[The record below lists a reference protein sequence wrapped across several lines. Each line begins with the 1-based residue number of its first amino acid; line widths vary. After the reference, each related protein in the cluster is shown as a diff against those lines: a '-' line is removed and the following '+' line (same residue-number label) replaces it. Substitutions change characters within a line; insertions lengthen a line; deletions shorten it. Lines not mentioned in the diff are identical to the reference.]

1 MSQKHII
8 VIGSGIIG
16 SSIAWHLAKAQIAVT
31 VIEAGDTGGLATRN
45 SWAWINASWGNP
57 EPYFRLRERSMLEW
71 RTMDREVPGLAVKWC
86 GGLIWDLEPAALEA
100 YAKEHASWGYGI
112 RRVSRDEILRIEPN
126 LKQVPDF
133 AYHVAEEGMI
143 EPLAAARAMLAG
155 AVSLG
160 ARVLDHTHVKWL
172 VEDDGRVTGVMTD
185 EGAIHGDETIIA
197 AGGGTLQLLDSV
209 GLRLNLNAPPGL
221 LSHSKPAGELLN
233 GLVMTPG
240 LHVRQTAEGR
250 LVAGTDFAGADP
262 MGHADELAAD
272 LHARV
277 QAMVRGAESIE
288 LDFHTVGYRPTPA
301 DGFPAIGRPRATPGV
316 YVAVTHS
323 GVTLAPAIGLF
334 TAREILDG
342 HRDPLLDPYHPDRP
356 ALA

>member
-57 EPYFRLRERSMLEW
+57 ESYFRLRERSMLEW

-126 LKQVPDF
+126 VKQVPDF

-160 ARVLDHTHVKWL
+160 ARVHHPARQFQPDSDFVGASVIDPFGNVLGFMHNPHYLEMVG
-172 VEDDGRVTGVMTD
+172 GR
-185 EGAIHGDETIIA
+185 
-197 AGGGTLQLLDSV
+197 
-209 GLRLNLNAPPGL
+209 
-221 LSHSKPAGELLN
+221 
-233 GLVMTPG
+233 
-240 LHVRQTAEGR
+240 
-250 LVAGTDFAGADP
+250 
-262 MGHADELAAD
+262 
-272 LHARV
+272 
-277 QAMVRGAESIE
+277 
-288 LDFHTVGYRPTPA
+288 
-301 DGFPAIGRPRATPGV
+301 
-316 YVAVTHS
+316 
-323 GVTLAPAIGLF
+323 
-334 TAREILDG
+334 
-342 HRDPLLDPYHPDRP
+342 
-356 ALA
+356 